1 MNSKIIAIIYAIAAA
16 CFYALNVPCSKIL
29 LSELSPVFLAGLL
42 YLGAGTGV
50 GIMYLFHFKKE
61 DKSERLNKSDLPYTI
76 GMVLLDII
84 APILLMLGVK
94 YGTSG
99 NASLLGNFEIVATTL
114 IAMLI
119 FKEKVTWRL
128 WTAILLITASSI
140 ILTFESTDGMNF
152 SVGSILVLV
161 VTLC

>member
-1 MNSKIIAIIYAIAAA
+1 MFRPMTSDYKGKTMNSKIIAIIYAIAAA

-42 YLGAGTGV
+42 YIGAGFGV
-50 GIMYLFHFKKE
+50 GFMYLFNFKKE
-61 DKSERLNKSDLPYTI
+61 EKTQRLNKSDLPYTV

-119 FKEKVTWRL
+119 FREKVTWRL
-128 WTAILLITASSI
+128 WLAIFLSRLQ
-140 ILTFESTDGMNF
+140 
-152 SVGSILVLV
+152 V
-161 VTLC
+161 